1 MKALTKRCAEGVG
14 GKLKDEG
21 WSDEQAR
28 NALVAVK
35 ESLNLVDEKREHIEL
50 LLDRTSCVLEYLKMQ
65 GVNIGPLE
73 VQMKNALGSWSDTL
87 KEVPTVQVKIAPL
100 IKQQG
105 AKTKG
110 DVSSYEKGVAA
121 YLEEVNAQIGR
132 ASCRERV

>member
-1 MKALTKRCAEGVG
+1 MARTDCLPSTLRDVSPSGI
-14 GKLKDEG
+14 DQG

-65 GVNIGPLE
+65 GVNISPLE

-110 DVSSYEKGVAA
+110 DVSSYEKGVAVSDA
-121 YLEEVNAQIGR
+121 CCV
-132 ASCRERV
+132 